1 MPIRSDLS
9 NAQAALET
17 ALKEAQAFEAEAIRA
32 AEMAKLVGDS
42 ASKETFERARDR
54 ALVAM
59 ENWRKSA
66 EFAQTIIFDISSR
79 YLEK

>member
-17 ALKEAQAFEAEAIRA
+17 ALKEVQAFEAEAIRA

-42 ASKETFERARDR
+42 ASKETFERARDH